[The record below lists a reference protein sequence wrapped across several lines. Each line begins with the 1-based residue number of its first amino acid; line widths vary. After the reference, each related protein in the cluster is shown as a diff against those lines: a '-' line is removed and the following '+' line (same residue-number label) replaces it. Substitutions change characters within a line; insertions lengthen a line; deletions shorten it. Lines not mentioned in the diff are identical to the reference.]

1 MRFSMQATM
10 TLVTR
15 LGAALF
21 LLLGL
26 PAGAAAA
33 PPVGLLAEQVPTLA
47 PMLARVT
54 PSVVNIAVIQRRPEV
69 DNPLLQDPFF
79 RRFFNV
85 PEQQRRPQA
94 SAGSG
99 VIVDAGKG
107 YVLTNHH
114 VVKNAEEILVLTKDR
129 QRLTAKLIGV
139 DPGTD
144 IALLQVEGEN
154 LKAATFGDSDALSVG
169 DFVVAIGNPF
179 GLGQTVTSGI
189 VSALGRGGIN
199 VEGYE
204 DFIQTDASINPGN
217 SGGALV
223 NLKGEVVGIN
233 TAILSP
239 QGGNIGIGF
248 AVPSNM
254 ARKVMDQL
262 IRYGEVRRG
271 RLGITAQDVT
281 PDLAKALGLKEAEG
295 AVVVEVV
302 PKSPAEGAGLRQRDV
317 IVAIGGKPVRGSADV
332 RNQLALVPVG
342 EDVELDVL
350 REGRPRK
357 LRARIGEVAPAGGE
371 GAAVAA
377 LPGARLTDVERRGRG
392 QGVGVVAVEQGSAA
406 WNYGLRQGDVI
417 VAVNQQRVT
426 GVRTLQQALAAA
438 ERGLTFTVVRGDFVL
453 NLTARR

>member
-1 MRFSMQATM
+1 MRILRILVAAT
-10 TLVTR
+10 
-15 LGAALF
+15 AL
-21 LLLGL
+21 
-26 PAGAAAA
+26 AAAA
-33 PPVGLLAEQVPTLA
+33 PSSAAPPAAQLAEQLPTLA

-54 PSVVNIAVIQRRPEV
+54 PSVVNIAVISRSPES

-79 RRFFNV
+79 RRFFNI
-85 PEQQRRPQA
+85 PEQQRRPQV

-99 VIVDAGKG
+99 VIIDAGKG
-107 YVLTNHH
+107 YVVTNHH
-114 VVKNAEEILVLTKDR
+114 VVRTAEEILVLTKDR
-129 QRLTAKLIGV
+129 QRLQAKLIGS

-144 IALLQVEGEN
+144 IALLKVEGGEN
-154 LKAATFGDSDALSVG
+154 LQALRFGDSDSLAVG
-169 DFVVAIGNPF
+169 DYVVAIGNPF

-223 NLKGEVVGIN
+223 NLRGELVGIN

-262 IRYGEVRRG
+262 VRYGEVRRG

-281 PDLAKALGLKEAEG
+281 PDLAKALGLREADG
-295 AVVVEVV
+295 AVVVDVV
-302 PKSPAEGAGLRQRDV
+302 AQSPAEAAGIRQRDV
-317 IVAIGGKPVRGSADV
+317 IVAIDGKPVRGSADV
-332 RNQLALVPVG
+332 RNKLALVPVG
-342 EDVELDVL
+342 EDVVLDVL
-350 REGRPRK
+350 REGRPRQ

-371 GAAVAA
+371 GATLAA
-377 LPGARLTDVERRGRG
+377 LPGARLADVERRGRG
-392 QGVGVVAVEQGSAA
+392 QGVGVVAVEQGSTA
-406 WNYGLRQGDVI
+406 WNYGLRQGDIV

-426 GVRTLQQALAAA
+426 GVRALQQALAAA
-438 ERGLTFTVVRGDFVL
+438 SRTLAFTVVRGDYVL
-453 NLTARR
+453 NLVARR

>member
-1 MRFSMQATM
+1 
-10 TLVTR
+10 
-15 LGAALF
+15 
-21 LLLGL
+21 
-26 PAGAAAA
+26 
-33 PPVGLLAEQVPTLA
+33 
-47 PMLARVT
+47 
-54 PSVVNIAVIQRRPEV
+54 VIQRRPEV

-154 LKAATFGDSDALSVG
+154 LTAATFGDSDALSVG

-357 LRARIGEVAPAGGE
+357 LRARIGEVAPAAGE
-371 GAAVAA
+371 GATVAA

-392 QGVGVVAVEQGSAA
+392 QGAGVVAVEQGSAA

-426 GVRTLQQALAAA
+426 GVRTLQQALAGADG
-438 ERGLTFTVVRGDFVL
+438 RLTFTVVRGDFVL
-453 NLTARR
+453 NLTAWS